1 MPVIKADDI
10 LEGERALTTWAQ
22 QARDEASQNT
32 ALEHRLEIA
41 PRLDR
46 RSMAMAVRY
55 PSICWNCVLLGQA

>member
-32 ALEHRLEIA
+32 ALERRLEIA

-46 RSMAMAVRY
+46 RSVAMAVRY
-55 PSICWNCVLLGQA
+55 SLYMLELRAPA